1 MKLVFIDRPL
11 GISDSLDVA
20 QGSILRTRSLL
31 QDWNFHY
38 D

>member
-1 MKLVFIDRPL
+1 MKLVFSDRPL
-11 GISDSLDVA
+11 GISDSLDAA

>member
-11 GISDSLDVA
+11 EISDSLDAA

>member
-1 MKLVFIDRPL
+1 MKLVFSDRPL

-31 QDWNFHY
+31 QGWHFHY